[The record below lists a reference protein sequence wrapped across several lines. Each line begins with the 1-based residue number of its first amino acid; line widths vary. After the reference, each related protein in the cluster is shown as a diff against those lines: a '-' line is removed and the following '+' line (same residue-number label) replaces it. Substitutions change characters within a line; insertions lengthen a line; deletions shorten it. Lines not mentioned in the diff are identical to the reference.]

1 MKVKLQ
7 TMYSELKQYKRL
19 LMEAHAAI
27 EALQAQRNSDLQ
39 NRMTEEQEEEYRNAI
54 AEALDLKASLK
65 QLSQRIASL
74 EQLLKSKDSEL
85 EQLQSRLGELDSQA
99 NTIEELREL
108 NARYEGE
115 LEELHEQLIE
125 IQQNESRLMEK
136 SRVEEGWEARCRELE
151 KELNASLGHRS
162 QLEKVCLVGQTIA
175 CFEKCRFLH
184 NNFDALFL

>member
-7 TMYSELKQYKRL
+7 TMYSQLKQYKRL
-19 LMEAHAAI
+19 LAEAHAAI
-27 EALQAQRNSDLQ
+27 EALQAQRKSDLQ

-65 QLSQRIASL
+65 QLSQRITSL
-74 EQLLKSKDSEL
+74 EDLLKAKDTEL

-99 NTIEELREL
+99 NNIEELKEL

-115 LEELHEQLIE
+115 LEELHDQLIE

-162 QLEKVCLVGQTIA
+162 QLEKV
-175 CFEKCRFLH
+175 
-184 NNFDALFL
+184 